1 VSYPNYKHVGGYINT
16 DPYFYEE
23 PEPTDEELGWA
34 DDDSVPIN
42 IYGETE
48 EEPE

>member
-1 VSYPNYKHVGGYINT
+1 MTPLIRLPSPE
-16 DPYFYEE
+16 FEQ
-23 PEPTDEELGWA
+23 EPTDEELGWW
-34 DDDSVPIN
+34 DDDSVPVN

>member
-1 VSYPNYKHVGGYINT
+1 VSPFVKRLGWDNNSKPLF
-16 DPYFYEE
+16 D

>member
-1 VSYPNYKHVGGYINT
+1 MNAPLIRLPTT
-16 DPYFYEE
+16 DEL
-23 PEPTDEELGWA
+23 EPTDEELGWW

-48 EEPE
+48 EEPD